1 MCGPQAYKAALLAF
15 VCALGKNRAKD
26 RDLKMIRCFWAFF
39 FSFYFLG
46 EGLRELTRWN
56 TEDF

>member
-39 FSFYFLG
+39 FFILFFRG
-46 EGLRELTRWN
+46 GIEGA
-56 TEDF
+56 D